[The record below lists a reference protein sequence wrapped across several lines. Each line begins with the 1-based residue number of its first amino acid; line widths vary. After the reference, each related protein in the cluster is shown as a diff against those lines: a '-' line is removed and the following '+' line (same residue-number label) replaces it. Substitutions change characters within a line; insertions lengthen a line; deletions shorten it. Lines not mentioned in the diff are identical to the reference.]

1 MIKAVIFDFDGLLA
15 DTEIISYR
23 IYRKILKDHGHDFDQ
38 KTYSRFYSGKPEK
51 ENVKKLIHDYR
62 LPLGFE
68 ECFALVMETERDL
81 MNEGVDLKPGATSLL
96 NYLKENGYR
105 TAIASS
111 STGDRAM
118 NILRQHDI
126 NQYFDAFVFAEDIA
140 KGKPNPEIFL
150 KTAERLNLDPS
161 ECLVLEDSESGI
173 LAAHGAGMK
182 VVCVPD
188 MKTPADDYLRLTIA
202 VCSDLNEVLSC
213 L

>member
-15 DTEIISYR
+15 DTEVISFR
-23 IYRKILKDHGHDFDQ
+23 IYEKILKDHGHDFDQ
-38 KTYSRFYSGKPEK
+38 KTYSHFYSGRPE
-51 ENVKKLIHDYR
+51 EDNVRKLIHDYQ
-62 LPLGFE
+62 LPMNFE
-68 ECFALVMETERDL
+68 ECFSLVMQTERDF
-81 MNEGVDLKPGATSLL
+81 MSEGVDLKSGAEYLL
-96 NYLKENGYR
+96 NCLKENGYQI
-105 TAIASS
+105 AIASS
-111 STGDRAM
+111 STRDRAM
-118 NILRQHDI
+118 NILHQHDI

-140 KGKPNPEIFL
+140 KGKPDPEIFL